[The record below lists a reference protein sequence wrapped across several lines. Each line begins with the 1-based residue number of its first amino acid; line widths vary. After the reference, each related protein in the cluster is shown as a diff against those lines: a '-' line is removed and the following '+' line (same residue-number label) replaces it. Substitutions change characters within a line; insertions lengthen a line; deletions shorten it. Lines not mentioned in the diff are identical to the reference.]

1 MHPMTKEEFEQYR
14 ILVQRKG
21 KAMAVPRELRLG
33 KYGAEYQ
40 KIIST
45 LREQFQPYV
54 TYYITDGKN
63 ILLNDGGIAA
73 EVKNQKSIFSGI
85 NTALYDGDLKKMD
98 EYCDRLKKVYEDAIQ
113 IKKEMKT

>member
-21 KAMAVPRELRLG
+21 KAMSVPRELRLG

-40 KIIST
+40 KIVST
-45 LREQFQPYV
+45 IREQFQPYV

-98 EYCDRLKKVYEDAIQ
+98 RYCDRLKKVYEDAIRE
-113 IKKEMKT
+113 KEKDNV